1 MKILHVS
8 PAFYPAVHWG
18 GPIFSTYGL
27 CNALAAI
34 PSVRLKVLTTDSAG
48 PALSQR
54 VRPESNPVAYPNGY
68 EVRFTRRIWGTAV
81 SPGQLM
87 FLPSMI
93 RWADVVHLTGTYS
106 FPTLPTLLLARLF
119 AKPLVWSPRGAL
131 QRWNRVSKPGVKRF
145 WEILC
150 NALIRRGSTVLH
162 VTSDEEAEAS
172 ARRMPKAKIR
182 VIPNGVDIP
191 YHLPGRE
198 WRPEGNLRL
207 MYLGR
212 LDPIK
217 GIEHLLRALPRF
229 TGEKVSLQIYGTGD
243 AAYVTTLERLAA
255 ELNLSAVV
263 TLRGHLEPAGKSA
276 AFAAADLCLVPSFT
290 ENFGM
295 TVAEALAHGVPVV
308 ASRGTPWSGMVEHG
322 CGWWV
327 DNSPE
332 ELAKAIREAMTA
344 DLELMG
350 DEGRAWMKAEFSWP
364 SAATAMHRVYL
375 DLVDAG
381 ERMDG
386 QSCGRL

>member
-1 MKILHVS
+1 MKILHVI
-8 PAFYPAVHWG
+8 PTFYPAVYWG

-27 CNALAAI
+27 CNALASI

-54 VRPESNPVAYPNGY
+54 VRPNSDPVVYPNGY

-87 FLPSMI
+87 LLPNMI

-119 AKPLVWSPRGAL
+119 SKPLVWSSRGAL
-131 QRWNRVSKPGVKRF
+131 QRWNRTNKPGLKRL

-150 NALIRRGSTVLH
+150 SALIGPRSTILH
-162 VTSDEEAEAS
+162 VTSDEEAKAS
-172 ARRMPKAKIR
+172 ARRMPKAR
-182 VIPNGVDIP
+182 VQVIPNGVDIP
-191 YHLPGRE
+191 DHVLRRQ
-198 WRPEGNLRL
+198 WRPNGKLRL

-217 GIEHLLRALPRF
+217 GIENLLRALTHF
-229 TGEKVSLQIYGTGD
+229 TERQISLQIYGTGA
-243 AAYVTTLERLAA
+243 AAYVATLERMIADLK
-255 ELNLSAVV
+255 LNAIV
-263 TLRGHLEPAGKSA
+263 TLRGQLEPIGKSA
-276 AFAAADLCLVPSFT
+276 AFAASDLCLVPSFT

-308 ASRGTPWSGMVEHG
+308 ASRGTPWSGMVERG

-327 DNSPE
+327 DNTPE
-332 ELAKAIREAMTA
+332 ELAGAINEAMTA
-344 DLELMG
+344 NLELMG
-350 DEGRAWMKAEFSWP
+350 KNGRTWMQAEFGWS
-364 SAATAMHRVYL
+364 SVAQRMHETYRSMIAA
-375 DLVDAG
+375 G
-381 ERMDG
+381 
-386 QSCGRL
+386 